1 MIENIV
7 FILSVVLIVSL
18 SYFAVYSHDKIDS
31 LEFKLRDYKS
41 RNSALL
47 TRVERLTK
55 ENLKLQQE
63 LNSWAELYDV
73 KLTAYCPCEEC
84 SSHWGKS
91 TKSGIK
97 ATKGR
102 TVAVDPNVI
111 KIGSEV
117 KINGHTYIA
126 EDVGGGVKG
135 LHIDIYMDNHKDTEN
150 FGVKYTDVKVKE
162 K

>member
-1 MIENIV
+1 MKENIV

-18 SYFAVYSHDKIDS
+18 SCFAVYTHGKIDS

-91 TKSGIK
+91 TKSGRK
-97 ATKGR
+97 AIKGR